1 MSSHLSDGSSV
12 TATVRGA
19 QKAGPPHLGLTSA
32 PRPIYAAALLLGVL
46 LAVGL
51 LILPGLAAGGA
62 DTLTPAQSAQ
72 GDGMAPLLLASA
84 GQGVPGRYLVVLK
97 TERVSAAAV
106 HAKALQAEADLGA
119 TVHFVYDTA
128 VAGYAATLSDTALQT
143 LRKDADVAYIEQ
155 DQVVTMAGAQ
165 PSPPWGLDRLDQRSL
180 PLDFVYNYA
189 TTGSGVHAYIIDT
202 GVRTTH
208 VEFNG
213 RMGAGYDFVDN
224 DSDPTDCNG
233 HGTHV
238 AGTIGGATYGVAKQ
252 VTLHGVR
259 VLDCGG
265 SGYTSGVVAG
275 IDWVTANAIRPAVA
289 NMSLG
294 GGASSMLDTALHNSV
309 AAGIVHVVAAGNAN
323 SDACNTSPA
332 REPSAIT
339 VGATGSSD
347 GRASFS
353 NYGACLDLFAP
364 GVGIDSAYYTSDTA
378 TATLSGTSMA
388 SPHGAGVVA
397 RYLQTAPDALP
408 AEVVAALV
416 NAATTNV
423 VSDPGA
429 NSPNLLL
436 FAELGPP
443 PTPTVTPTGTPPTA
457 TPTFTPTATPAPPA
471 NDDFDQPDVVT
482 PPLFTDT
489 LDTQHATVAGD
500 DPMLCTG
507 SRGGATVWYR
517 FTAPAAGVLAA
528 NTFGSDYDTVLAVFT
543 GSRGALTR
551 LACNDDY
558 DSLLSFVSVN
568 VNAGSTYYIEAASY
582 AAAGAA
588 AKPTAAGGEIGALA
602 GGDLVLGMAFAAT
615 TPPTATPTATP
626 IATSTPNPAQ
636 VAVLALSPATT
647 TVGVGQRFSVTVR
660 VRTTDAVDGAAAY
673 LTFDPATMQVASV
686 TAGDALPAILR
697 NQVDNTQG
705 RIDFVAGALSAPF
718 PAADFTLATV
728 VFTATQPTT
737 SAALTFAAANP
748 RLSDVTFGGVSILHH
763 REAGVVTVLDTNLVG
778 RATPPGRP
786 AAPHPSWQIPV
797 TVTVQSQADGAPS
810 EIAATLDNTGA
821 FTLTAL
827 QPGVYTIDVRGHQTL
842 RNRAVVT
849 LTSGLTAV
857 DFGLLRGGDS
867 DGDGYVS
874 LVDFSILVTT
884 FSACA
889 GDAGYDA
896 RSDFNGDACVTL
908 LDFSILR
915 TNYGAEH
922 SSGQLVA
929 PQQGDGAAA
938 NLMIDLYAGAL
949 KPGDL
954 FIADLVVDVRSGSVD
969 GAAAYLAFD
978 PAILQ
983 VMGITP
989 GGQFAHLIQGEF
1001 DNTTGHI
1008 AFAAGSLEAPAAGRF
1023 VLARVGFMAM
1033 APGNSTLT
1041 FQRAM
1046 PTQSNVTAGGGSV
1059 LATALNG
1066 SVTVSA
1072 PQALPATLY
1081 LPVVTRR

>member
-1 MSSHLSDGSSV
+1 
-12 TATVRGA
+12 
-19 QKAGPPHLGLTSA
+19 
-32 PRPIYAAALLLGVL
+32 
-46 LAVGL
+46 
-51 LILPGLAAGGA
+51 LAAGGA

-705 RIDFVAGALSAPF
+705 THRLCRRCVECALPGSRFHAGDSGLHGD
-718 PAADFTLATV
+718 AAHDQRGADLCRR
-728 VFTATQPTT
+728 QPTPERRDLWRRLDPA
-737 SAALTFAAANP
+737 SP
-748 RLSDVTFGGVSILHH
+748 RSRRRH
-763 REAGVVTVLDTNLVG
+763 RARHQPG
-778 RATPPGRP
+778 RARHAAGTPSR
-786 AAPHPSWQIPV
+786 AAPKL
-797 TVTVQSQADGAPS
+797 ADP
-810 EIAATLDNTGA
+810 
-821 FTLTAL
+821 
-827 QPGVYTIDVRGHQTL
+827 R
-842 RNRAVVT
+842 
-849 LTSGLTAV
+849 
-857 DFGLLRGGDS
+857 
-867 DGDGYVS
+867 DGDG
-874 LVDFSILVTT
+874 
-884 FSACA
+884 AKPGRRCA
-889 GDAGYDA
+889 ERDCRYPGQYWRVHAYRTPTRRLHDRRARASDAAQPRGCHPDQRADCGGLRAAA
-896 RSDFNGDACVTL
+896 RRRQRRRRLCIAGRL
-908 LDFSILR
+908 LDPGDNLQCVCGRRRLR
-915 TNYGAEH
+915 R
-922 SSGQLVA
+922 
-929 PQQGDGAAA
+929 PQRLQRRRVRHPARLLDPAHELRRRAQQRPTRGAAA
-938 NLMIDLYAGAL
+938 G
-949 KPGDL
+949 
-954 FIADLVVDVRSGSVD
+954 
-969 GAAAYLAFD
+969 
-978 PAILQ
+978 
-983 VMGITP
+983 
-989 GGQFAHLIQGEF
+989 
-1001 DNTTGHI
+1001 
-1008 AFAAGSLEAPAAGRF
+1008 
-1023 VLARVGFMAM
+1023 
-1033 APGNSTLT
+1033 
-1041 FQRAM
+1041 
-1046 PTQSNVTAGGGSV
+1046 
-1059 LATALNG
+1059 
-1066 SVTVSA
+1066 
-1072 PQALPATLY
+1072 
-1081 LPVVTRR
+1081 